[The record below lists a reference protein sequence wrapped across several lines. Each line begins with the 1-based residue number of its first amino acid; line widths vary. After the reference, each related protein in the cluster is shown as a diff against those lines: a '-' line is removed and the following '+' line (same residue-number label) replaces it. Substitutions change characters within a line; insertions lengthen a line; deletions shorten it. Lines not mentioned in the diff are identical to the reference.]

1 MKTPRESRCRDSAVS
16 PHAQR
21 IDLVRSDERP
31 GMERV
36 HDHSREAAGAD
47 ALSPG
52 WHIWEATAARQPQIP
67 PGRWD
72 ELVSATEGHVTQTAE
87 WVEYALATDYERA
100 VLLAGIGEGGA
111 PHSVA
116 VGFITVPRWPLR
128 GLCGIRFPA
137 YPSTRGNGGM
147 LAEALALCERAAR
160 SRRCVGMEFLGTG
173 PDEAGATAKSL
184 GYTVRERAEYVFD
197 LTRGEDAL
205 WEGLKR
211 QHRKNVRR
219 SAKKG
224 VEVVRLQ
231 SLESVRTLRA
241 LQAEVAGRHA
251 VKGDGFGLRPMGAY
265 DALHRALIAR
275 GLGRVYCASVDGAPV
290 SAALFL
296 TFGRRAQSI
305 YSGSNQQ
312 GLEAY
317 GEYAMYWHALSELSR
332 EGFSEVQMG
341 AADSTAEDPGSPAH
355 GLHQFKAG
363 FGARTRPMAAASKQL
378 RPTALRAQRALRRVY
393 SALGAVH
400 AAPAS
405 QRAGGDA

>member
-1 MKTPRESRCRDSAVS
+1 MKGPRESRCRDSAVN
-16 PHAQR
+16 PRAQR

-31 GMERV
+31 GIEHV
-36 HDHSREAAGAD
+36 YDHSREAAGAD

-52 WHIWEATAARQPQIP
+52 WHIWEATAARRPQILS
-67 PGRWD
+67 GCWD
-72 ELVSATEGHVTQTAE
+72 EFVDATEGHVTQTAE

-116 VGFITVPRWPLR
+116 VGFVTVPRWPLQ
-128 GLCGIRFPA
+128 GLRTIRFPA
-137 YPSTRGNGGM
+137 YPATGGDEAA
-147 LAEALALCERAAR
+147 LREALRVCERAAR
-160 SRRCVGMEFLGTG
+160 ECGCISIEFIG
-173 PDEAGATAKSL
+173 PGPVEAEAAAKSL
-184 GYTVRERAEYVFD
+184 GHTVRGRAEYVFD

-224 VEVVRLQ
+224 VEVVRLE

-251 VKGDGFGLRPMGAY
+251 VKGDAFGLRPLGAY

-275 GLGRVYCASVDGAPV
+275 GLGRVYCACVDGSPV

-317 GEYAMYWHALSELSR
+317 GEYAMYWQALSELSR
-332 EGFSEVQMG
+332 EGFAELQMG
-341 AADSTAEDPGSPAH
+341 AADSAAEDPDSPAH
-355 GLHQFKAG
+355 GLHQFKVG

-378 RPTALRAQRALRRVY
+378 RPMAVRVYGALRRVRSPV
-393 SALGAVH
+393 SALRG
-400 AAPAS
+400 
-405 QRAGGDA
+405 